1 MADKPNTTQAET
13 KDAPIL
19 IQMGIFAGVLFVS
32 SLISAWLV
40 AVAPKFPVPTPVLGL
55 VILYL
60 LLTFHIVK
68 VEWVDKFAT
77 FMIGMIAFLF
87 VPSGIQ
93 LTASL
98 DIMKAQGVQL
108 IIAIII
114 STVVLLVVVAYTTSF
129 FIWVRKTVFH
139 GDITVSETVD
149 KK

>member
-1 MADKPNTTQAET
+1 MTDKAKVTQTTSDEK

-19 IQMGIFAGVLFVS
+19 VQMGIFAAVLFVS
-32 SLISAWLV
+32 SLISPLF
-40 AVAPKFPVPTPVLGL
+40 PPTFPVPVPVIGL
-55 VILYL
+55 VLLYL

-77 FMIGMIAFLF
+77 FMISLIAFLF

-98 DIMKAQGVQL
+98 NIMKAQGLQI

-129 FIWVRKTVFH
+129 FIWIRKTVFH
-139 GDITVSETVD
+139 GDVSVSDEV

>member
-1 MADKPNTTQAET
+1 MADKAKVTQSAPDEK

-19 IQMGIFAGVLFVS
+19 IQMGIFAAVLFVS
-32 SLISAWLV
+32 SLISPLFPAN
-40 AVAPKFPVPTPVLGL
+40 FPVPVPVVGL
-55 VILYL
+55 ILLYL

-68 VEWVDKFAT
+68 VEWVDKFAS
-77 FMIGMIAFLF
+77 FMISLIAFLF

-98 DIMKAQGVQL
+98 DIMKAQGVKI

-114 STVVLLVVVAYTTSF
+114 STVVLLVVVAYTTSL
-129 FIWVRKTVFH
+129 FIWIRKSLLH
-139 GDITVSETVD
+139 GDVSVSDEV